1 MKRDT
6 RYYQQHGLLR
16 IFLSYFGPHRRLFLL
31 DMLCALFIG
40 AVDLIFPLI
49 SRRAINT
56 MLPAHAY
63 HTFFVVMGIMAAA
76 YLVRAFFYYIIAYYG
91 HTFGIRVEADIRRDL
106 FRHMQSLGYEFYD
119 HNRTGQLMS
128 RLTTDLFEITELA
141 HHGPEDLM
149 ISLLTI
155 VGALAVMFT
164 IEWRLA
170 LVVCVILP
178 ILLIV
183 VITRRRKMSRVS
195 RGVKKRTAAINAEIE
210 SSLSGIRT
218 AKAFANEAVE
228 FGKFSEAND
237 RFKVS
242 KREFHREM
250 GIFSGSLEFFLS
262 ILSVAVIT
270 VGGTLIMQGRM
281 DLVDLFTFSLYISTF
296 TSPVRKLVNFA
307 EMFAN
312 GFAGLGRFVELMRTE
327 PKLRDA
333 PDAKALGHVRG
344 AIDVEDVSFSYEE
357 NQEVLEHVT
366 LHVQPGETVAVVGPS
381 GGGKSTLCRLIP
393 RFYDVT
399 SGRICIDGQD
409 VRSVTQESLHHA
421 IGVVQQDVF
430 LFADTI
436 ANNIRYGR
444 PDATMEEIREAA
456 RQAEI
461 YDDIMAM
468 PDAPVRRAE
477 AARVHR
483 AYFPE
488 ESAYPD
494 PGRGHERARQCDGVE
509 DPARARPS
517 GRGPHDAHH
526 RPPPFDHPQR
536 LAHSC
541 RGGRPHLRAGH
552 ARGAYVPRRPV
563 CDPAQHTGPQQRGMT
578 SANAQKIP
586 DKM

>member
-1 MKRDT
+1 
-6 RYYQQHGLLR
+6 
-16 IFLSYFGPHRRLFLL
+16 
-31 DMLCALFIG
+31 
-40 AVDLIFPLI
+40 
-49 SRRAINT
+49 
-56 MLPAHAY
+56 
-63 HTFFVVMGIMAAA
+63 
-76 YLVRAFFYYIIAYYG
+76 
-91 HTFGIRVEADIRRDL
+91 
-106 FRHMQSLGYEFYD
+106 
-119 HNRTGQLMS
+119 
-128 RLTTDLFEITELA
+128 
-141 HHGPEDLM
+141 
-149 ISLLTI
+149 
-155 VGALAVMFT
+155 
-164 IEWRLA
+164 
-170 LVVCVILP
+170 
-178 ILLIV
+178 
-183 VITRRRKMSRVS
+183 
-195 RGVKKRTAAINAEIE
+195 
-210 SSLSGIRT
+210 
-218 AKAFANEAVE
+218 
-228 FGKFSEAND
+228 
-237 RFKVS
+237 
-242 KREFHREM
+242 
-250 GIFSGSLEFFLS
+250 
-262 ILSVAVIT
+262 
-270 VGGTLIMQGRM
+270 
-281 DLVDLFTFSLYISTF
+281 
-296 TSPVRKLVNFA
+296 
-307 EMFAN
+307 
-312 GFAGLGRFVELMRTE
+312 MRTE

-468 PDAPVRRAE
+468 PDGFDTYVGERGTLLSGGQKQ
-477 AARVHR
+477 RVSHR

-494 PGRGHERARQCDGVE
+494 PGRGHERARQCDGVK

-536 LAHSC
+536 LAHPC
-541 RGGRPHLRAGH
+541 RGGRPHLRAGTH
-552 ARGAYVPRRPV
+552 EELMCLGGLYATLRSTQDLG
-563 CDPAQHTGPQQRGMT
+563 
-578 SANAQKIP
+578 SAE
-586 DKM
+586 